1 MITRASCILILAGV
15 LVVSVPEFAAAQDPT
30 PTPDPSIVLD
40 PFWDPING
48 SAAGTG
54 TTTPNGTWSTAVAAW
69 NDASDGTGTVSAW
82 GGTNRAAVFSA
93 GTDATGSYTVTVS
106 GTVKAGSITFE
117 EGAVTLAGTATP
129 SLTISGGVTINS
141 GINGTTTFGST
152 LGNVVLGGDQSWANN
167 SSQAFNINSGVV
179 ADTATRTLTLNGSGP
194 GGSTFSGVLGN
205 GSGTLN
211 LTVNTTGG
219 ATTLSGANTYTGAT
233 TVNAG
238 TLFVNGSLASG
249 SAVTVSN
256 SGTVLGGT
264 GTINGSVSIASSGAI
279 LEGGTGSIGQTLTL
293 KGAVTMNSGSIIE
306 LALGAA
312 GTHSTLAISS
322 PGTLT
327 FATNQDFKFIGSPM
341 VGTYTGIITGVPNP
355 GTALNSWVID
365 NSGFTG
371 TFSWDSTNGGE
382 IDLTL
387 TKVPEPGTWG
397 AAALGAL
404 VIGYTQRRRVSRLL
418 ARA

>member
-15 LVVSVPEFAAAQDPT
+15 LVVSVPEFVKGQDPT
-30 PTPDPSIVLD
+30 PSPTPDDAQQVWKNTAGNTD
-40 PFWDPING
+40 FNNG
-48 SAAGTG
+48 NSWVSGTAPGNNDVGAFTSAAVAQPNLSASVQIAGLYFKGTG
-54 TTTPNGTWSTAVAAW
+54 TSGYDLTRLGITQTLTLTATATSIGNETNNGQAVAIGAE
-69 NDASDGTGTVSAW
+69 NTSGTNTIDVPIILAPGTGTVSTIFQAA
-82 GGTNRAAVFSA
+82 GGTLVINGVI
-93 GTDATGSYTVTVS
+93 S
-106 GTVKAGSITFE
+106 GTSIGLSKT
-117 EGAVTLAGTATP
+117 
-129 SLTISGGVTINS
+129 GG
-141 GINGTTTFGST
+141 
-152 LGNVVLGGDQSWANN
+152 
-167 SSQAFNINSGVV
+167 
-179 ADTATRTLTLNGSGP
+179 
-194 GGSTFSGVLGN
+194 
-205 GSGTLN
+205 GTL
-211 LTVNTTGG
+211 
-219 ATTLSGANTYTGAT
+219 TLSGANTYSGAT
-233 TVNAG
+233 TVSAG

-341 VGTYTGIITGVPNP
+341 VGIYTGLITGVPDP

-397 AAALGAL
+397 AAALAFG
-404 VIGYTQRRRVSRLL
+404 VVGYLQRRRFSRLL
-418 ARA
+418 KRA

>member
-15 LVVSVPEFAAAQDPT
+15 LIVSVPEFAAAQDPS

-129 SLTISGGVTINS
+129 SLTISIGVTINS

-219 ATTLSGANTYTGAT
+219 ATTLSGANH
-233 TVNAG
+233 AG
-238 TLFVNGSLASG
+238 TI
-249 SAVTVSN
+249 
-256 SGTVLGGT
+256 SGTET
-264 GTINGSVSIASSGAI
+264 MHTFTAS
-279 LEGGTGSIGQTLTL
+279 EQ
-293 KGAVTMNSGSIIE
+293 
-306 LALGAA
+306 
-312 GTHSTLAISS
+312 
-322 PGTLT
+322 
-327 FATNQDFKFIGSPM
+327 
-341 VGTYTGIITGVPNP
+341 
-355 GTALNSWVID
+355 TALLNSLDYLNIYSSAFL
-365 NSGFTG
+365 N
-371 TFSWDSTNGGE
+371 GE
-382 IDLTL
+382 IRGQIISP
-387 TKVPEPGTWG
+387 VPEPYQYGLIMG
-397 AAALGAL
+397 LG
-404 VIGYTQRRRVSRLL
+404 LL
-418 ARA
+418 AFTVVRRLKLQAI

>member
-1 MITRASCILILAGV
+1 
-15 LVVSVPEFAAAQDPT
+15 VS
-30 PTPDPSIVLD
+30 
-40 PFWDPING
+40 
-48 SAAGTG
+48 
-54 TTTPNGTWSTAVAAW
+54 
-69 NDASDGTGTVSAW
+69 
-82 GGTNRAAVFSA
+82 
-93 GTDATGSYTVTVS
+93 
-106 GTVKAGSITFE
+106 
-117 EGAVTLAGTATP
+117 
-129 SLTISGGVTINS
+129 
-141 GINGTTTFGST
+141 
-152 LGNVVLGGDQSWANN
+152 
-167 SSQAFNINSGVV
+167 
-179 ADTATRTLTLNGSGP
+179 
-194 GGSTFSGVLGN
+194 
-205 GSGTLN
+205 
-211 LTVNTTGG
+211 
-219 ATTLSGANTYTGAT
+219 
-233 TVNAG
+233 AG
-238 TLFVNGSLASG
+238 TLFVNGSLAAG

-293 KGAVTMNSGSIIE
+293 KGAVTMSSGSIIE

-341 VGTYTGIITGVPNP
+341 VGTYIGLITGVPDP

-365 NSGFTG
+365 NAGFTG

-397 AAALGAL
+397 AAALAL
-404 VIGYTQRRRVSRLL
+404 LSVGYVQRRRLTRLL
-418 ARA
+418 TRA

>member
-1 MITRASCILILAGV
+1 MS
-15 LVVSVPEFAAAQDPT
+15 
-30 PTPDPSIVLD
+30 
-40 PFWDPING
+40 
-48 SAAGTG
+48 
-54 TTTPNGTWSTAVAAW
+54 
-69 NDASDGTGTVSAW
+69 
-82 GGTNRAAVFSA
+82 
-93 GTDATGSYTVTVS
+93 
-106 GTVKAGSITFE
+106 
-117 EGAVTLAGTATP
+117 
-129 SLTISGGVTINS
+129 
-141 GINGTTTFGST
+141 
-152 LGNVVLGGDQSWANN
+152 
-167 SSQAFNINSGVV
+167 
-179 ADTATRTLTLNGSGP
+179 
-194 GGSTFSGVLGN
+194 
-205 GSGTLN
+205 
-211 LTVNTTGG
+211 
-219 ATTLSGANTYTGAT
+219 
-233 TVNAG
+233 AG
-238 TLFVNGSLASG
+238 TLFVNGSLAAG

-293 KGAVTMNSGSIIE
+293 KGAVTMSSGSIIE

-341 VGTYTGIITGVPNP
+341 VGIYTGLITGVPDP

-365 NSGFTG
+365 NSGYVG

-397 AAALGAL
+397 AAALAFG
-404 VIGYTQRRRVSRLL
+404 VVGYSQRRRFSRLL
-418 ARA
+418 KRA